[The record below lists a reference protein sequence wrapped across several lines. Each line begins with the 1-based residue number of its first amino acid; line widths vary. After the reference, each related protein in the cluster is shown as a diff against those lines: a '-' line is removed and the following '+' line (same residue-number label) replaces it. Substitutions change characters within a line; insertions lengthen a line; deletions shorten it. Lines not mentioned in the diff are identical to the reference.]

1 MKTYD
6 TVIGKPTEIK
16 RTEEAIEVI
25 AYVLTQRLSKNFN
38 QGLLVFFTRYAGNDC
53 WFDFK
58 LTKTSEDINL
68 VGQLIERYTFT
79 AKTANEPKYIASIDK
94 LVINGQEFYSIQ
106 D

>member
-1 MKTYD
+1 MT
-6 TVIGKPTEIK
+6 TITK
-16 RTEEAIEVI
+16 RTEEEIEGI
-25 AYVLTQRLSKNFN
+25 AYALMRRLSKNFN

-53 WFDFK
+53 WLDFK

-68 VGQLIERYTFT
+68 VGQLIESYVFT

>member
-1 MKTYD
+1 MTT
-6 TVIGKPTEIK
+6 TVTA
-16 RTEEAIEVI
+16 RTEQEIEDI
-25 AYVLTQRLSKNFN
+25 AYALTRKLSKNFN

-68 VGQLIERYTFT
+68 VGQLIESYTFT
-79 AKTANEPKYIASIDK
+79 AKTATEPKYIASIDK

>member
-1 MKTYD
+1 MTT
-6 TVIGKPTEIK
+6 TVIA
-16 RTEEAIEVI
+16 RTEQEIEDI
-25 AYVLTQRLSKNFN
+25 AYALTRKLSKNFN

-58 LTKTSEDINL
+58 LTKTNEDINL
-68 VGQLIERYTFT
+68 VGQLIESYTFT